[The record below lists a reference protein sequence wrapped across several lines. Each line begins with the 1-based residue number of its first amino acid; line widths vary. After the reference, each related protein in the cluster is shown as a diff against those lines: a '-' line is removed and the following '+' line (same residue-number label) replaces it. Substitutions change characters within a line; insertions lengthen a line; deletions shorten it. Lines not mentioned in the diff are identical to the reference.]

1 MQLWHFRDLFELFLL
16 KGRGGGLATEACP
29 HLRRPRSHK
38 SIRMPALS
46 LCNAAIR
53 TNSISDCEGEKLLRN
68 LLPSSF
74 DDAEAAWSVGGSAL
88 DEEEEEKHL
97 AINLMVHTH
106 I

>member
-74 DDAEAAWSVGGSAL
+74 DDAEAARSGHWVLGGK
-88 DEEEEEKHL
+88 EEKHL
-97 AINLMVHTH
+97 SINLMVHTH